1 MTTSRNVARIALVAI
16 AAILLAPLAIPA
28 FASAPD
34 ALMHVVHLATAH
46 ADPSLIL
53 AVMPAAAIRNLKAKK
68 AEHIQAASA
77 LNDITDRVLTAEEQ
91 ASLDGHMA
99 SIKSL
104 NKQIENA
111 EALANEAAGMNAAGG
126 VEIPANASISVSENQ
141 AADPTRGFRS
151 FGDFAR
157 SVANAQ
163 VHGTVDRR
171 LTIGAAAP
179 GSTTSNE
186 STGADGG
193 FLIPPQFSTE
203 IWRLSLEE
211 DSLIPLTENTEVSG
225 NSMGFPKD
233 ETTPW
238 GGSGVQAYWQVEAA
252 AATAS
257 KLALN
262 TESLTLHKLMCLVP
276 VTNELI
282 ADGPAIGS
290 YLSQVAPGRIT
301 WKANEAIL
309 FGDGIGKPLGC
320 LNANSGPL
328 IVVSKESGQA
338 ANTFDPKNLSK
349 MVSRLPAGQLKA
361 AVWLGNPDILPALE
375 ALTLGNYPIYLPNQ
389 SVSGSAYGT
398 LKGRPLMMTEHAAA
412 LSSQGDLNLVN
423 MKGYRTI
430 TKAGGIQTD
439 TSMHLYFDADATAFR
454 FIFRLNG
461 KPIMT
466 APIASPKGQTRSHFV
481 TLQAR

>member
-1 MTTSRNVARIALVAI
+1 MKTSRNLARFAL
-16 AAILLAPLAIPA
+16 AAAAMLLLASA
-28 FASAPD
+28 FPVLASAPD
-34 ALMHVVHLATAH
+34 AVFHLVQSIGAH
-46 ADPSLIL
+46 ADAGLLL
-53 AVMPAAAIRNLKAKK
+53 AVAPVAAVRALKAKK
-68 AEHIQAASA
+68 AEHLQAAQA
-77 LNDITDRVLTAEEQ
+77 INDIADRDLTAEEQ
-91 ASLDGHMA
+91 TKLAGHMA
-99 SIKSL
+99 SIKSI
-104 NKQIENA
+104 NAQIENA
-111 EALANEAAGMNAAGG
+111 ELLAAEAAGMGAGG
-126 VEIPANASISVSENQ
+126 VEIKPGARIETSDNEAAN
-141 AADPTRGFRS
+141 PTRGFVS

-179 GSTTSNE
+179 GSTVANE

-193 FLIPPQFSTE
+193 FLVPPQFSSE

-211 DSLIPLTENTEVSG
+211 DSLIPLTENTEVTG

-276 VTNELI
+276 VTNELL
-282 ADGPAIGS
+282 ADATAVGS
-290 YLSQVAPGRIT
+290 YLGQVAPGRIT

-320 LNANSGPL
+320 LNANSGPM

-349 MVSRLPAGQLKA
+349 MVSRLLAGQLRN

-389 SVSGSAYGT
+389 SVDGSAYGT

-412 LSSQGDLNLVN
+412 LSSQGDLNLVSL
-423 MKGYRTI
+423 KGYRTI

-466 APIASPKGQTRSHFV
+466 APVATPKGSTRSHFV